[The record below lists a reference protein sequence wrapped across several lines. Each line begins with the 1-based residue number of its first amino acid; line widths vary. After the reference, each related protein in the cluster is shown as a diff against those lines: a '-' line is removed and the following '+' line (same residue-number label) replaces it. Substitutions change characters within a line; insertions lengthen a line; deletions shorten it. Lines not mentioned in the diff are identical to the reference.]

1 MGARPIALLDSLRF
15 GELTDA
21 RTRYLFQE
29 VVAGISGYGNCIG
42 IPTVGGEIAFEPCYQ
57 GNPLVNAM
65 CVGLIRHDE
74 IQKAKQKASEIA
86 FFM

>member
-1 MGARPIALLDSLRF
+1 MEIVLV
-15 GELTDA
+15 
-21 RTRYLFQE
+21 FQPL
-29 VVAGISGYGNCIG
+29 AA
-42 IPTVGGEIAFEPCYQ
+42 IAFEPCYQ

-86 FFM
+86 FFT